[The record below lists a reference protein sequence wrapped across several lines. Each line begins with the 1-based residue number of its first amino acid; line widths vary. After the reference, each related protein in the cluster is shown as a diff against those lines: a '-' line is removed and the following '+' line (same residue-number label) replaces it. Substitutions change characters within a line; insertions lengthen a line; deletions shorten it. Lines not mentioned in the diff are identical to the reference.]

1 MKTQLIGYLRVSTSD
16 QNIGRQLV
24 GVKLDK
30 KFIDK
35 VSGKNADRPALTELI
50 DYAREGDT
58 VIVHS
63 LDRLGRNLIDLAQ
76 IVNTLTKKG
85 IKVQFVKENLVFTG
99 DDSPMSK
106 LLFSM
111 LGAVAEFER
120 AIIRER
126 QKEGITIAKAKG
138 IYKGRNLALLPE
150 QVNSMK
156 ARVNNHEK
164 VTNIARDL
172 NITRATIYNY
182 LKKI

>member
-1 MKTQLIGYLRVSTSD
+1 MKTQLIGYIRVSTSD
-16 QNIGRQLV
+16 QNIGRQLE
-24 GVKLDK
+24 GVSPDK

-35 VSGKNADRPALTELI
+35 VSGKNADRPALIELI

-76 IVNTLTKKG
+76 IVATLTKKG
-85 IKVQFVKENLVFTG
+85 IKVQFVKENLIFTG

-126 QKEGITIAKAKG
+126 QKEGIALAKTQGA
-138 IYKGRNLALLPE
+138 YKGRNLVLLPE
-150 QVNSMK
+150 QVLTIKNRI
-156 ARVNNHEK
+156 ANNEK
-164 VTNIARDL
+164 VTHIAKDL
-172 NITRATIYNY
+172 SITRATIYNY
-182 LKKI
+182 LKK